1 MHIVMHMLFLCVHVC
16 VHVFCIIKLVSLNL
30 VVFIPIQAVS
40 LIPKP
45 SLARLDPNDP
55 NMIIGIPDEPV
66 VSMETTTKDGKKVFL
81 KICLYIY
88 LIFMYKNVW
97 TSLPNS
103 ITSFGPIHQM
113 STKGI

>member
-1 MHIVMHMLFLCVHVC
+1 MTTCMLMYNYNNLLYYVHVHSHAHSHAHVYMYIC
-16 VHVFCIIKLVSLNL
+16 VFCIIKLVSLNL
-30 VVFIPIQAVS
+30 VVSIPIQAVS

-81 KICLYIY
+81 KIYVYIY
-88 LIFMYKNVW
+88 LTLMCKNV
-97 TSLPNS
+97 
-103 ITSFGPIHQM
+103 
-113 STKGI
+113 

>member
-1 MHIVMHMLFLCVHVC
+1 MYIHVHV
-16 VHVFCIIKLVSLNL
+16 HSHAH

-66 VSMETTTKDGKKVFL
+66 VSMETTTKDGKKVFF
-81 KICLYIY
+81 KICVYV
-88 LIFMYKNVW
+88 K
-97 TSLPNS
+97 
-103 ITSFGPIHQM
+103 M
-113 STKGI
+113 SDKLSSVLFTIK